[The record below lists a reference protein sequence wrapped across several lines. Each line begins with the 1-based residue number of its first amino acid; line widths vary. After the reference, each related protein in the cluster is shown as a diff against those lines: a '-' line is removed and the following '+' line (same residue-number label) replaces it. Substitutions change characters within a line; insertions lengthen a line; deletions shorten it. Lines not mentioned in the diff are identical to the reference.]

1 MKHLKKIG
9 QIVVLVSSIQSLYA
23 TRSFLRAQEPLQ
35 ELHIRYLKPKSETHV
50 ISNPHLQARPL
61 FGFFN
66 ADYFYQHLLG
76 HGLVSYRDGTGSVS
90 GDILNAQLEELM
102 KEISEGKKEYKH
114 FVVLKGKEFYADQK
128 RGFLVV
134 KFKDYPFVAKIF
146 IETPEYAFVPQERAL
161 QAYAMYIMNGGLGRF
176 EVGFY
181 RIKTRNE
188 LYQKLIRDPLW
199 SVLLDVPEKRYWI
212 SRSAPWMVIKGYN
225 FGTKEPLSITF
236 PSAYAV
242 IADLVSIDSKMSLAS
257 RADTQLCL
265 EICRSLDFCIDPNIS
280 NFVLEKCRPD
290 DCANREKRLAQFD
303 KYAKERLTNAAARKA
318 RRIIEDDMRL
328 VIIDTENFHDLV
340 GIEGIDFNVHNYMA
354 WYIKLAVKFIND
366 KFLTLK
372 SERERRRRLGHRHR
386 HGPRDMR

>member
-1 MKHLKKIG
+1 MKHLKNVG
-9 QIVVLVSSIQSLYA
+9 QLVVLVSSIQFLSA
-23 TRSFLRAQEPLQ
+23 TRSFLRSQDPLQ
-35 ELHIRYLKPKSETHV
+35 ELHIRYLKPNSPVHI
-50 ISNPHLQARPL
+50 ISNPHLRARPL

-66 ADYFYQHLLG
+66 EDYFYKNLVG
-76 HGLVSYRDGTGSVS
+76 HGPVTYRDGIGSVS

-102 KEISEGKKEYKH
+102 KELDEGKKEYKH
-114 FVVLKGKEFYADQK
+114 FIVLKGKEYYNDQK

-146 IETPEYAFVPQERAL
+146 IETPEYAFVPRERAL

-188 LYQKLIRDPLW
+188 LYQKLIKDPLW
-199 SVLLDVPEKRYWI
+199 AVLLDVPEKRYWI
-212 SRSAPWMVIKGYN
+212 SRKAPWMIIKGYN
-225 FGTKEPLSITF
+225 FGTKEPLSLTF
-236 PSAYAV
+236 PSSYAV
-242 IADLVSIDSKMSLAS
+242 IADLVAIDSKMSLAS

-290 DCANREKRLAQFD
+290 DCANQAKRLVQFD

-318 RRIIEDDMRL
+318 RRIIEENKRL

-340 GIEGIDFNVHNYMA
+340 GIQDIDFNVHNYMA
-354 WYIKLAVKFIND
+354 WYIKLAIKFIND

-372 SERERRRRLGHRHR
+372 SQRRILRTGRR
-386 HGPRDMR
+386 HGPGNVR